1 MSITHPNYYDRA
13 DRELYNQLFY
23 FKKNGEKLS
32 DEEWEFCK
40 TMYHMEEFACG
51 LDGDRDDE

>member
-1 MSITHPNYYDRA
+1 MSLAHPNYYDSA
-13 DRELYNQLFY
+13 DRELYHQLFY
-23 FKKNGEKLS
+23 FNQN
-32 DEEWEFCK
+32 DEELTKEEWDFCK